1 MTVEIPT
8 TMRAA
13 VYRPGS
19 LNPVIEH
26 HFPVPQPG
34 PGQVLLKIAACGA
47 CHSDVLLLTEALID
61 DRTYILGHEISGYP
75 VK

>member
-13 VYRPGS
+13 VYRPGN
-19 LNPVIEH
+19 LNPVTEH
-26 HFPVPQPG
+26 VPVPQPG
-34 PGQVLLKIAACGA
+34 RGQVLLKIAACGA

-61 DRTYILGHEISGYP
+61 ERTYILGHEISGYP

>member
-13 VYRPGS
+13 VYRPGN

-26 HFPVPQPG
+26 DHPVPQPG
-34 PGQVLLKIAACGA
+34 HGQVLLKVAACGA
-47 CHSDVLLLTEALID
+47 CHSDVFLLTEALID

-75 VK
+75 VQ